1 MALLTHRPAR
11 QKAIHSGDKA
21 AEHTNKKPR
30 YRMHRGFLIHSDAGG
45 PVDEVNVITASPIAE
60 AVVIETVTVETT
72 IRKVESVPFMF
83 GKLRVRLSGKS
94 GISSTKVGRSSIL
107 IVRAGSIAYICRR
120 KPKRP

>member
-1 MALLTHRPAR
+1 
-11 QKAIHSGDKA
+11 
-21 AEHTNKKPR
+21 
-30 YRMHRGFLIHSDAGG
+30 MHRGFLIHSDAGG
-45 PVDEVNVITASPIAE
+45 PVDEVDVITANPIAE

-83 GKLRVRLSGKS
+83 GKLRIRLSGKS